1 VQRDSFEHL
10 KPNKNMNLKELT
22 LDELLTLR
30 QNTTSV
36 DEYRLI
42 NDEISRRYDNYYVMR
57 KIEIS

>member
-1 VQRDSFEHL
+1 
-10 KPNKNMNLKELT
+10 MNLKELT

-42 NDEISRRYDNYYVMR
+42 NDEISRRYDNYCVMR

>member
-1 VQRDSFEHL
+1 
-10 KPNKNMNLKELT
+10 MNLKELT

-42 NDEISRRYDNYYVMR
+42 NDEISRRYGNYYVMK
-57 KIEIS
+57 KIELS